1 MVTAIFGRQ
10 GTVPRIQ
17 INDSVV
23 QKKIFL
29 KYILSKLRHGYLEL
43 LDILSTN
50 VILTSIRS
58 CLVLFVMLSVVA
70 NRIAATVCLQ
80 RGKALV

>member
-1 MVTAIFGRQ
+1 MVIAIFGRQ

-23 QKKIFL
+23 QKKFL

-58 CLVLFVMLSVVA
+58 CLVHFVMLSVLA